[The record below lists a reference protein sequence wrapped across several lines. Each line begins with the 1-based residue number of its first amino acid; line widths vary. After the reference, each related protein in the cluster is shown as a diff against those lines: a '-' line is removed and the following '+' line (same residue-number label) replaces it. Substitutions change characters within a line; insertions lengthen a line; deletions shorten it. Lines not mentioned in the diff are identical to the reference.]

1 MDNVENNAAEAVEK
15 EKPYNLRRLKDSDL
29 WPVLDIIGKVM
40 PDQFTDIMAEVM
52 QQSFK
57 VESETDVDK
66 LIEHIGSQF
75 VAKLVVNIIRN
86 MNTVHD
92 EVYAFLSS
100 VSGIPAAEIPEM
112 GFGTT
117 PRMLWNIV
125 KSETNADFFKVV
137 SKLL

>member
-1 MDNVENNAAEAVEK
+1 MDNLENMENMAQ
-15 EKPYNLRRLKDSDL
+15 EKPYTLRRLKDSDL

-57 VESETDVDK
+57 VESEADVDK

-75 VAKLVVNIIRN
+75 VAKLAMNVLRN

-100 VSGIPAAEIPEM
+100 VSGIPADEIPEM

-117 PRMLWNIV
+117 PRMLWDIV
-125 KSETNADFFKVV
+125 KNEANADFFKVV